1 MNDHLKILAIR
12 IKNTPWLPMAGMP
25 TNILNSS
32 GLRVARCDFD
42 GDVNH
47 KDAIANSAYI
57 SAASP
62 EVVLKL
68 LVEIERLEAENAA
81 LKELYSGSQNEYSL
95 LMQAITDPENQPS
108 QFGTVTLLMYTT
120 LECERDAL
128 EAIRQRSKDCINSLL
143 DSNAVLK
150 SEHIQI
156 TKNLGETIRVVR
168 KQLVDADAENA
179 ALRVG
184 LAYYKQRAEMVD
196 PTFTTTPPAPVPP
209 TEVMPFSNA
218 GLA

>member
-1 MNDHLKILAIR
+1 MNDHLKTLAIR

-120 LECERDAL
+120 LECE
-128 EAIRQRSKDCINSLL
+128 
-143 DSNAVLK
+143 NAVL
-150 SEHIQI
+150 
-156 TKNLGETIRVVR
+156 R
-168 KQLVDADAENA
+168 A
-179 ALRVG
+179 G
-184 LAYYKQRAEMVD
+184 LAYYKQRAEMGE
-196 PTFTTTPPAPVPP
+196 PTFTTTPPAPVKPV
-209 TEVMPFSNA
+209 EVYPFNNA